1 MRKPVTREMAAQIQ
15 AAKAAGQVPV
25 NVRKNIQREAL
36 ASQQVDMS
44 KFYYS
49 RIRFQFA
56 IDDGELILLPQ
67 KRYAFGYQLQKEV
80 DGHAGHNATYA
91 DTNLLEER
99 STNRGEKVRVVGIAV
114 RPTPFTDSLLMNAI
128 DDVTSV
134 VLRVDNDSLLY
145 FGNPSDIPGSSQ
157 NGEGPTFLIPPPA
170 ANSVFTTFEAC
181 KKGKAEMGNILL
193 LKDPIIWTPEGAD
206 SKLDVLF
213 EVNEQVR
220 YVLPPERLATDVTGA
235 GADDNAVVTQWAP
248 PDEEGKPGTYVDYLV
263 KLYVESEAPRSVNQ

>member
-1 MRKPVTREMAAQIQ
+1 MRKPVTREMAQQIQ

-25 NVRKNIQREAL
+25 GVRKSIQREAI

-56 IDDGELILLPQ
+56 FDQNDLVILPQ

-80 DGHAGHNATYA
+80 DGHVGHNATYA

-99 STNRGEKVRVVGIAV
+99 STNRGERVRVVGIAI
-114 RPTPFTDSLLMNAI
+114 RPTPFTDSLLMNAM
-128 DDVTSV
+128 DAVTNV

-145 FGNPSDIPGSSQ
+145 LGNPSDVPGSSQ
-157 NGEGPTFLIPPPA
+157 NSEGPSFVILPPA
-170 ANSVFTTFEAC
+170 PNSVFAMFEAC
-181 KKGKAEMGNILL
+181 KKGKPEMGNILL
-193 LKDPIIWTPEGAD
+193 LKEPIIWTPEGAD

-213 EVNEQVR
+213 ELNEQLKFT
-220 YVLPPERLATDVTGA
+220 LPAARAATDVTGA
-235 GADDNAVVTQWAP
+235 GADDNAAVAAWNP
-248 PDEEGKPGTYVDYLV
+248 PDEEGMPGTFVDFMV